1 MLKDYQKYN
10 TGYVSS
16 WQDWIGKYANCSFD
30 YFARHNSGRP
40 ISYKFNSLGYRGGE
54 HYSNPEISVFGS
66 SFSFGVGIE
75 FNNCWHQQLGDYRV
89 NCYSPAGFLVTNN
102 NVIDH
107 YQCADITSGIVILQ
121 FREFKYNTLPIII
134 PDNVKCFVIDEVSH
148 DDLFGFN
155 YDNFIDKAEDN
166 THPGPE
172 THKQWAMQIK
182 KKFNL

>member
-1 MLKDYQKYN
+1 
-10 TGYVSS
+10 
-16 WQDWIGKYANCSFD
+16 
-30 YFARHNSGRP
+30 
-40 ISYKFNSLGYRGGE
+40 
-54 HYSNPEISVFGS
+54 
-66 SFSFGVGIE
+66 
-75 FNNCWHQQLGDYRV
+75 
-89 NCYSPAGFLVTNN
+89 
-102 NVIDH
+102 
-107 YQCADITSGIVILQ
+107 
-121 FREFKYNTLPIII
+121 LPIII